1 MSTLEQNIESASK
14 MCTTG
19 IWPDGEYSRIYTFT
33 TENISDYLKHFQLKN
48 KSLLTVGSSGDQVLN
63 AFYHGARDITLFDI
77 NPYAKY
83 YTYLKISAIISLTYT
98 EFKVFFFKHGEKI
111 YYNRHMFNKKLY
123 QKLSPTLRML
133 DYESFL
139 FFDEIFNTYTPSEIR
154 DSLFNDDELRNKV
167 IKGFNVYLRD
177 EESYNKL
184 KEIIRGI
191 SFKYI
196 HGDIYKDEI
205 PGTYDNIFLSNI
217 SNAAKFTDYKA
228 MVERVTQANL
238 TSSGSAQIA
247 YLWDIYFDETY
258 YEKDWFEIYKI
269 PIVKEEMG
277 HLITETQ
284 DVLSARDILWQEK
297 RKRDLI
303 LIHRK

>member
-1 MSTLEQNIESASK
+1 MNTLEKNIETASQ

-19 IWPDGEYSRIYTFT
+19 IWPDSEYSRIYTFT

-83 YTYLKISAIISLTYT
+83 YTYLKIAAIISLTYT

-123 QKLSPTLRML
+123 QKLAPTLRML

-139 FFDEIFNTYTPSEIR
+139 FFDEIFNTFTPNEIR

-167 IKGFNVYLRD
+167 IKGFNIYLRD

-191 SFKYI
+191 SFQYI

-217 SNAAKFTDYKA
+217 SNAAKFPEYKA
-228 MVERVTQANL
+228 MLEKVTQANL
-238 TSSGSAQIA
+238 TSTGSAQIA

-258 YEKDWFEIYKI
+258 YEKDWFEIYKM
-269 PIVKEEMG
+269 PIVKEEIG
-277 HLITETQ
+277 HLITEAQ